1 MQVATL
7 FRESATL
14 LGASM
19 EAGGVNTGGGGGPD
33 PGGPQVMSP
42 VLTMGMPHEANTAAA
57 AAFNQPGTNKYKM

>member
-19 EAGGVNTGGGGGPD
+19 EAGGVNSASQEVPSA
-33 PGGPQVMSP
+33 VMSP
-42 VLTMGMPHEANTAAA
+42 VMGLGLGPESFSHPAN
-57 AAFNQPGTNKYKM
+57 NKFKL

>member
-19 EAGGVNTGGGGGPD
+19 EAGGVNSASQEVPSS
-33 PGGPQVMSP
+33 VLSP
-42 VLTMGMPHEANTAAA
+42 VLGLGLDT
-57 AAFNQPGTNKYKM
+57 FNQPNSNKFKL

>member
-19 EAGGVNTGGGGGPD
+19 EAGGGNNGSQEVAGA
-33 PGGPQVMSP
+33 VMSP
-42 VLTMGMPHEANTAAA
+42 VLGMGMAHDS
-57 AAFNQPGTNKYKM
+57 FSHPGSNKFKL

>member
-19 EAGGVNTGGGGGPD
+19 EAGGVNSASQEVPSS
-33 PGGPQVMSP
+33 VMSP
-42 VLTMGMPHEANTAAA
+42 VLGMGLAHES
-57 AAFNQPGTNKYKM
+57 FNHPGTNKFKL

>member
-19 EAGGVNTGGGGGPD
+19 EAGGVNQETGG
-33 PGGPQVMSP
+33 PGAMGP
-42 VLTMGMPHEANTAAA
+42 VLGMGGMHEASAV
-57 AAFNQPGTNKYKM
+57 AFNQPGTNKYKM